1 METDL
6 MQTRRA
12 LLTGLLAA
20 TCVRTATA
28 ELRRPLYLSARGE
41 AGGAHF
47 ATGFD
52 AAGRLAFDLPLPAR
66 GHAFAVHPAGLEA
79 VVFARRPG
87 DYALV
92 IDPERGRA
100 VRRIPAAPGHWFNGH
115 GAYAADGNLLYAT
128 ETRAADGQGVIGVYD
143 STREHR
149 RLGEVET
156 GGLDPHEIR
165 LLADGRTLV
174 VANGGLLT
182 HPDAPRLK
190 FNIDGM
196 RPSLVWM
203 DAASGRRL
211 RQVAPVPELHQLGTR
226 HLALAGDGSVLVA
239 MQWEG
244 PRDDLVPLVARHR
257 PDAPGLEMLDLPEEV
272 LAGLDGYCG
281 SAAVAADGTTLAVS
295 SPRGGRV
302 VFWDL
307 AADRLLGVLGL
318 DDGCGI
324 APAGGGA
331 FLLSNGFGRLVRFD
345 PMTGRRDR
353 LAVDGLPGARWDN
366 HIAVLA

>member
-1 METDL
+1 

-12 LLTGLLAA
+12 FLAGLLA
-20 TCVRTATA
+20 TACIQPAAA
-28 ELRRPLYLSARGE
+28 EPRRPLYLSGRGE
-41 AGGAHF
+41 ASGANF

-52 AAGRLAFDLPLPAR
+52 AAGRLAFDLPLPTR
-66 GHAFAVHPAGLEA
+66 GHAFAVHPAGAE
-79 VVFARRPG
+79 VVIFARRPG

-100 VRRIPAAPGHWFNGH
+100 VRSVPAATGRWFNGH
-115 GAYAADGNLLYAT
+115 GAYAADGSLLYAT
-128 ETRAADGQGVIGVYD
+128 ETRAVDGQGVIGIYD
-143 STREHR
+143 ATRGHR
-149 RLGEVET
+149 RIGEAET
-156 GGLDPHEIR
+156 GGLDPHEVR

-182 HPDAPRLK
+182 HADAPRLK
-190 FNIDGM
+190 FNIDSM

-203 DAASGRRL
+203 EAATGRRV
-211 RQVAPVPELHQLGTR
+211 RQLQPPPALHQLSIR

-239 MQWEG
+239 MQYEG

-257 PDAPGLEMLDLPEEV
+257 PDSPGIEMLDLPEEV

-281 SAAVAADGTTLAVS
+281 SVAVAADGTTLAVS

-302 VFWDL
+302 VFWEL
-307 AADRLLGVLGL
+307 AEDRLLGVLKL

-324 APAGGGA
+324 APAGDGA
-331 FLLSNGFGRLVRFD
+331 FLLSNGFGRILRSD
-345 PMTGRRDR
+345 PVTGRGAR
-353 LAVDGLPGARWDN
+353 LAVDSLPGARWDN